1 MNFDQDRRQDNHH
14 DINRHYEDFND
25 GHEDFNEVHE
35 DYDGTNVCKVFN
47 YSVKLFDTRVNIWI
61 LLLVIIVILVGLF
74 YYQHK
79 RLPNKKDLTFSNTGG
94 FSSTSS
100 MNTVYRQMGGFAN
113 SPSLS
118 STPNFIR
125 NL

>member
-47 YSVKLFDTRVNIWI
+47 YSVKLK
-61 LLLVIIVILVGLF
+61 L
-74 YYQHK
+74 K
-79 RLPNKKDLTFSNTGG
+79 
-94 FSSTSS
+94 
-100 MNTVYRQMGGFAN
+100 
-113 SPSLS
+113 
-118 STPNFIR
+118 
-125 NL
+125 